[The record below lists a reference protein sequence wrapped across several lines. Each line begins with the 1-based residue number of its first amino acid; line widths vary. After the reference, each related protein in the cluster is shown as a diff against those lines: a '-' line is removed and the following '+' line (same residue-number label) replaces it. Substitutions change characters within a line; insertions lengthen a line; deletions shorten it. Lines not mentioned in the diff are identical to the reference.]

1 LREWLL
7 YLRLRRT
14 VVAAAVAVEV
24 AEVEAGLKVV
34 IGLVGGSWRVG
45 GVEWMRLMCSVFGRR
60 WRGWKMAR
68 AGAVS
73 VSEVTMIQLL
83 VVYAYGR
90 HLYY

>member
-34 IGLVGGSWRVG
+34 IGLVGGS
-45 GVEWMRLMCSVFGRR
+45 
-60 WRGWKMAR
+60 
-68 AGAVS
+68 
-73 VSEVTMIQLL
+73 
-83 VVYAYGR
+83 
-90 HLYY
+90 